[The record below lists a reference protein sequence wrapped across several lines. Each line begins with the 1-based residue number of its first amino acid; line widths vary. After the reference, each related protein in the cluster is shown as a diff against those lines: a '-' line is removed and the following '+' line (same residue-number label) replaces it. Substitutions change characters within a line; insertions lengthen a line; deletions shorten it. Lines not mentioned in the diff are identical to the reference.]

1 MAKAMLLTTLIL
13 LASLLLNS
21 PSIAKENP
29 SENLTNLYAEAYKLK
44 DARDFVAQV
53 INGIEKG
60 ALLYIKTDSKSVK
73 YIFADR
79 NMVIRSAALAA
90 ITGTTTEE
98 QAGKTLA
105 GFENDSEREVLH
117 LKSILKKLDKEIN
130 EKRDHIIALEK
141 AAKKGNKRGK
151 QSKESK
157 PGNPPRT
164 PKAEIKRR
172 ASSSVEPDT
181 KVETKDKVDE
191 AEKGALTPDLPRL
204 NYPGIEPDL
213 KSPYTTH

>member
-1 MAKAMLLTTLIL
+1 MAKATLLTTLIL

-44 DARDFVAQV
+44 DARDFIAQV

-105 GFENDSEREVLH
+105 GFENDSKREVLH

-130 EKRDHIIALEK
+130 EKKDRIIALEQ
-141 AAKKGNKRGK
+141 AAKKQSKKSK
-151 QSKESK
+151 QSEESK
-157 PGNPPRT
+157 PGKLPKA
-164 PKAEIKRR
+164 PKAEIKHG
-172 ASSSVEPDT
+172 ATSSVEPDT
-181 KVETKDKVDE
+181 KVEGKEGVNETE
-191 AEKGALTPDLPRL
+191 ENTPAPKLPRL
-204 NYPGIEPDL
+204 NYPGIKPDL
-213 KSPYTTH
+213 KPPFTTH